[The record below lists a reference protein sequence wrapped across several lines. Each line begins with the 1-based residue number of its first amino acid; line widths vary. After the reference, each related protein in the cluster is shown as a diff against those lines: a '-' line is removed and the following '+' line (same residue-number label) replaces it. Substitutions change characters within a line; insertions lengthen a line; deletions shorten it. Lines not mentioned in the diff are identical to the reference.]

1 MSTKR
6 IYRRVSVNQIDKG
19 SLVEL
24 ASGFGQSPVSVG
36 LDIAKSEIVVVVRW
50 CESDYERPWSVKNPS
65 EIGELIELLLV
76 LKECCGGLVIGL
88 ESTGTYGEAVRRA
101 LTESCLEVHRV
112 SGKKV
117 SDYREIFDGVPSQ
130 HDGKDAAMIAELT
143 SFGKGTA
150 WPWQPLSQSDQQ
162 LQHQVQRLHAFRTQA
177 NQWKGRQEGLVAK
190 HWPELNGLLDS
201 SSVTRQKILIHY
213 GSPAKLA
220 ADPKAGSVL
229 RGWSRGGLKPEKLQA
244 ILDSAPTTTGL
255 PMGQAEVQ
263 WMGEVAGEIIEALSK
278 VAACEE
284 VLETIALEH
293 EAMGS
298 LVDAVGAVTLCV
310 IWSSVGD
317 PRQYGSSGAFLK
329 ALGLNLKELS
339 SGKRMGKLAITKRGP
354 SLTRKFL
361 FFWALRAVQRP
372 GPQHWYETY
381 QKVGKHANGSNN
393 RRKMKGLIGVM
404 RKLCRSLWYVLHHD
418 LEFEYSKVFPGQPL
432 EKAKRN
438 GRRRQ
443 RAGRAASPTG
453 TCGS

>member
-1 MSTKR
+1 M
-6 IYRRVSVNQIDKG
+6 YRRVSVKQIDKG
-19 SLVEL
+19 SLVER

-36 LDIAKSEIVVVVRW
+36 LDIAKSEIVVVARW
-50 CESDYERPWSVKNPS
+50 CESDYEKPWSVKNPS
-65 EIGELIELLLV
+65 EIGELIDRLLV
-76 LKECCGGLVIGL
+76 LKECCGGLVVGL

-101 LTESCLEVHRV
+101 LTESCLAVHRV

-130 HDGKDAAMIAELT
+130 HDGKDAAMIAELI

-150 WPWQPLSQSDQQ
+150 WPWQPLSESDQQ

-177 NQWKGRQEGLVAK
+177 NQWMGRQEGLIAK
-190 HWPELNGLLDS
+190 HWPELNGLLGS
-201 SSVTRQKILIHY
+201 GSVTLQKILIHY
-213 GSPAKLA
+213 ASPAKLA
-220 ADPKAGSVL
+220 ADPKAGSRL
-229 RGWSRGGLKPEKLQA
+229 RAWGRCALKPEKIQA
-244 ILDSAPTTTGL
+244 IIESAPTTTGL

-263 WMGEVAGEIIEALSK
+263 WMGEVAGEIVEALSK
-278 VAACEE
+278 TSACEE
-284 VLETIALEH
+284 ALETIAREH

-298 LVDAVGAVTLCV
+298 LVDSVGAVTLCV

-317 PRQYGSSGAFLK
+317 PRQYCSSGAFLK

-339 SGKRMGKLAITKRGP
+339 SGKRNGKLAITKRGP

-372 GPQHWYETY
+372 GPRHWYETY
-381 QKVGKHANGSNN
+381 QKVGKNTKNAKGSNN
-393 RRKMKGLIGVM
+393 RRKLKGLIGVM

-418 LEFEYSKVFPGQPL
+418 LEFEYSKVFPGRPL
-432 EKAKRN
+432 QKARRN

-443 RAGRAASPTG
+443 RADRAASPTG
-453 TCGS
+453 SCGS